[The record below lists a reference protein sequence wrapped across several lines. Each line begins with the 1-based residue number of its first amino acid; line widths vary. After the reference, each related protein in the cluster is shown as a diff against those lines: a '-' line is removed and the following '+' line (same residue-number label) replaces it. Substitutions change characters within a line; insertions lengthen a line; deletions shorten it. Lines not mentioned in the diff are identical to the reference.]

1 MWKTPKKKLND
12 RKILII
18 QRPLPFRR
26 PSRHLFQT
34 FQTTSRHH
42 QEAFQTPS
50 IFLPDTFK
58 TNSRILSDI
67 WWTQFRGLID
77 TFRTPK
83 RHSLAVWIALIGCGR
98 WVKLP
103 KSHFK
108 TYFFLQI
115 LVGYLSVI
123 LPISKNSFQGQVCRS
138 FLGARAPL
146 GLAMGVTVS
155 VSHKKVSKFQ
165 DFPSYD

>member
-50 IFLPDTFK
+50 IFLPDNFK

-77 TFRTPK
+77 TFHNLPNTLQTLLSGMNSPELSGVVGGWNCVK
-83 RHSLAVWIALIGCGR
+83 ITLKLIFFYQFWWGTSLSFYPYQRIRFKVR
-98 WVKLP
+98 YVD
-103 KSHFK
+103 HF
-108 TYFFLQI
+108 
-115 LVGYLSVI
+115 
-123 LPISKNSFQGQVCRS
+123 S
-138 FLGARAPL
+138 FLNLDRL
-146 GLAMGVTVS
+146 LL
-155 VSHKKVSKFQ
+155 
-165 DFPSYD
+165 